1 MVETWL
7 ALSLLVLGANPGS
20 DMPLALRTW
29 GSWLIC
35 FVENKDSCTFSI
47 TLKKKMYEI
56 VSVKHMVSSSECYA
70 NKYSQLSYT

>member
-47 TLKKKMYEI
+47 TLKKN
-56 VSVKHMVSSSECYA
+56 V
-70 NKYSQLSYT
+70 